1 MKEKVISF
9 VKNKLGEKTFSRQS
23 DDFGKNATQIRLKML
38 PEIFASI
45 ADTRKVDRMIGKTKN
60 QSSNKDVL
68 TLYSKINGQNKKF
81 VNYMLK
87 KRNADNSRMFEV
99 RDIIAILDKAENKI
113 ANNKKLNSDYRAKDA
128 KAYYNHL
135 FDAKVDQYGKLQ
147 RAKKTK

>member
-1 MKEKVISF
+1 
-9 VKNKLGEKTFSRQS
+9 
-23 DDFGKNATQIRLKML
+23 ML

-45 ADTRKVDRMIGKTKN
+45 ADTRKVDRMIGKNKN

-135 FDAKVDQYGKLQ
+135 FDVKVEQYGKLQ